1 MSKLS
6 SPDSGLTRSDIQSFV
21 RASQLTRDMLK
32 IRVKRGQLSMV
43 FDEKSQQCEKML
55 RKEIEKHRAGKNPT
69 YCIL

>member
-1 MSKLS
+1 
-6 SPDSGLTRSDIQSFV
+6 
-21 RASQLTRDMLK
+21 MLK